1 MPFIGNKPSAV
12 PLTSADIADGII
24 TSAKIV
30 DGTIVNADINAS
42 AAIASTK
49 LSGVGANAGEVIQV
63 VTNKLTSS
71 FSTSSQNVFVTTS
84 QTLSITPSSASN
96 KILVMFNAGS
106 ITTVAANTAMDVQV
120 RRGGTVVCFGG
131 YYTATVGGNQTV
143 PFGVIHTLDSPNT
156 TSSITY
162 EVFAAEGGIPGTVSL
177 NADRVLTLMEV
188 KG

>member
-1 MPFIGNKPSAV
+1 
-12 PLTSADIADGII
+12 
-24 TSAKIV
+24 
-30 DGTIVNADINAS
+30 
-42 AAIASTK
+42 
-49 LSGVGANAGEVIQV
+49 LSFGSVGAAAGQVIQV
-63 VTNKLTSS
+63 VTDKLTTG
-71 FSTSSQNVFVTTS
+71 FTTSSQNVFVTTG

-106 ITTVAANTAMDVQV
+106 VTTLGANTAINVEV
-120 RRGGTVVCFGG
+120 RRGGTTVCFGG

-177 NADRVLTLMEV
+177 NEDRVLTLMEV